1 MSPRLPSA
9 EDVPQVRVAQDPGVQ
24 APVEAFQSPLGIAA
38 QELSEPLRIA
48 AVKMQSR
55 EDAIEFARAVED
67 VTLKTDAEVK
77 RFNTERDLSDKN
89 VSAELGGSLT
99 SIQSQAL
106 TNFRGSADAR
116 TRLEARL
123 IGIQSVY
130 TGQAAEIAATIS
142 LKRAETALDGA
153 LSPIV
158 EQAGLAASTLGVNG
172 SNIETLRRKID
183 EANLTWDSRVSDFNG
198 LLDPT
203 QENKLLEAGKSQI
216 ANRTL
221 TTLINRGNDDI
232 AEQLLATGLS
242 ASLTPQQSQSIT
254 QKIADIRL
262 SKSEMSRKIMQAES
276 ALGRPLTTEER
287 GQLIGLKESKL
298 TTKEVFNVSTGQLQF
313 ATEEQIAANPNLV
326 PKQVGKGDEIKP
338 AQRVAAGFAVRME
351 DSGKVIDKVGSEFSG
366 LESRISGGFLFPRE
380 FKSKDRQ
387 IFEQAKRNFTNS
399 VLRRESGAVI
409 SPSEFESAEL
419 QYFPVSGDTKDV
431 LVQKQQNR
439 NVVTQATKLEAGEAF
454 SQLKETLPKLTVK
467 IKGIDVLVG
476 SQVIN
481 SKGQKAIVNQDGS
494 LTIVGGK

>member
-172 SNIETLRRKID
+172 SNIETL
-183 EANLTWDSRVSDFNG
+183 L
-198 LLDPT
+198 
-203 QENKLLEAGKSQI
+203 
-216 ANRTL
+216 
-221 TTLINRGNDDI
+221 
-232 AEQLLATGLS
+232 AE
-242 ASLTPQQSQSIT
+242 
-254 QKIADIRL
+254 K
-262 SKSEMSRKIMQAES
+262 
-276 ALGRPLTTEER
+276 
-287 GQLIGLKESKL
+287 
-298 TTKEVFNVSTGQLQF
+298 
-313 ATEEQIAANPNLV
+313 
-326 PKQVGKGDEIKP
+326 
-338 AQRVAAGFAVRME
+338 
-351 DSGKVIDKVGSEFSG
+351 
-366 LESRISGGFLFPRE
+366 
-380 FKSKDRQ
+380 
-387 IFEQAKRNFTNS
+387 
-399 VLRRESGAVI
+399 
-409 SPSEFESAEL
+409 
-419 QYFPVSGDTKDV
+419 
-431 LVQKQQNR
+431 
-439 NVVTQATKLEAGEAF
+439 
-454 SQLKETLPKLTVK
+454 
-467 IKGIDVLVG
+467 
-476 SQVIN
+476 
-481 SKGQKAIVNQDGS
+481 
-494 LTIVGGK
+494 